1 MTEQEQTKRLEYLL
15 EKERVCGLDKEERW
29 EIQKLIEINN

>member
-1 MTEQEQTKRLEYLL
+1 MTEQKQAKRLEYLL